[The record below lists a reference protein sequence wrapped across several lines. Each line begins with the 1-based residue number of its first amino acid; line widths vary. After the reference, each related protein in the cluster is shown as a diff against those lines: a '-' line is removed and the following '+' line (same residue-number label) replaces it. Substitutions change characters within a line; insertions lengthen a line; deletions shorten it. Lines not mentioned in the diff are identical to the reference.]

1 MPDPAEL
8 VRDFIVGSPYARLL
22 GAVLDHVEPDLVRV
36 RLPFRPDVVTVGD
49 MIHGGALASLVDVAA
64 TAAAWSGARP
74 DGALRGTTVG
84 FSINFLAAA
93 RGGDVVAEA
102 RVIRRGRTLSVCD
115 VEVRDANGPAVARAL
130 VTYKLG

>member
-1 MPDPAEL
+1 MPDPAAL

-22 GAVLDHVEPDLVRV
+22 GAVLDHVAPDLVRV

-49 MIHGGALASLVDVAA
+49 MIHGGALA
-64 TAAAWSGARP
+64 
-74 DGALRGTTVG
+74 TVG

-93 RGGDVVAEA
+93 RGADVVAKA

-115 VEVRDANGPAVARAL
+115 VEVRDASGAAVARAL